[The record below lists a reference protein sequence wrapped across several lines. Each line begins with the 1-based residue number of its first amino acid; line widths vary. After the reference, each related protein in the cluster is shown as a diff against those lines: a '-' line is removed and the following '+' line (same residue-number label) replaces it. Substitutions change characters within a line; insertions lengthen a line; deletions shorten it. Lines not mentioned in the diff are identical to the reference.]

1 MNEGSGGGTRKGKE
15 KDQEGQTVGKQ
26 SLFQMQIP
34 RFWLK
39 VTSDSEERGLSGFA
53 TGDYCGA
60 CCMFG

>member
-1 MNEGSGGGTRKGKE
+1 MKAVTVGLEKERKGPRRRDSGG
-15 KDQEGQTVGKQ
+15 Q